1 MTEKDT
7 IYYKKYS
14 NRRLYDV
21 AFKRYVTFKDIS
33 AKIREGYKVVITDND
48 NKEDITVQVLTQIV
62 LQEGQGFFSSELLH
76 QLIKLTPYYY
86 MKGYLEE
93 YLKMGIQSYMESIKR
108 FNERYKSLV
117 NIGLPINNEKA
128 SEASIEM
135 FRHFFEKLTHKK

>member
-1 MTEKDT
+1 MTNKDT

-21 AFKRYVTFKDIS
+21 TFKRYVTLKDIS
-33 AKIREGYKVVITDND
+33 AKIREGYKVVITDNE
-48 NKEDITVQVLTQIV
+48 NKEDITAQVLTQIV
-62 LQEGQGFFSSELLH
+62 LQEGQGVFSSELLH

-86 MKGYLEE
+86 MKDYLEE
-93 YLKMGIQSYMESIKR
+93 YLVLGIKSYIESINQ

-128 SEASIEM
+128 SETSIEM
-135 FRHFFEKLTHKK
+135 FRRFFERFTQKK